1 MKFQW
6 WMLSILLAA
15 ASPAMAQ
22 VEVKDAW
29 MRATV
34 NAQKATGAF
43 MSLTAASNM
52 RVVEVRSPVAGV
64 AEIHEMMQVDNVMRM
79 RPLNALELPAGKTVE
94 LKPGG
99 NHVMLQDLKQPI
111 KEGDVVPVTLVLE
124 GSDGKRTNVEVKVAV
139 RAVNAMP
146 GKQH

>member
-1 MKFQW
+1 
-6 WMLSILLAA
+6 MLSILLAA

-34 NAQKATGAF
+34 NQQKATGAF

-52 RVVEVRSPVAGV
+52 RVVEVSSPVAGV

-99 NHVMLQDLKQPI
+99 SHVMLHDLKQPI

-124 GSDGKRTNVEVKVAV
+124 GGDGKRTSVEVKVAV